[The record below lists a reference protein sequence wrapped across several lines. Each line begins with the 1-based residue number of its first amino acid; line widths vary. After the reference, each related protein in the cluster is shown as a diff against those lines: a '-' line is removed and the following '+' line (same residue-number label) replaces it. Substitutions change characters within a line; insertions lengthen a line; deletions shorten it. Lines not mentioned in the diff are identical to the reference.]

1 MAPADDTTLSHWET
15 CRARK
20 YMPAAAAIARQL
32 QGQQPWTPVDS
43 DVNLAG
49 ELDVSPATVSRAKRL
64 LATAG
69 IVQKGQDNRYYTT

>member
-20 YMPAAAAIARQL
+20 YIAAAAIARQL

-43 DVNLAG
+43 DVTLAG

-69 IVQKGQDNRYYTT
+69 IIQKGQDNRYYTT